1 MAQFLKFIS
10 YPLSV
15 LHYIAFGGVL
25 LIFHPIQWVAFNV
38 FGKKAHRGSVIV
50 MNILLTW
57 SLCFLFS
64 RVKFINKY
72 PIPKNA
78 PVIIVSNHQSTYDIP
93 PMYKGFRKSFPN
105 FVSKKEL
112 GKGIPSVSY
121 NLRHGDN
128 VLIDRNDPRQ
138 AINSLM
144 KFGQKVEENKLTAV
158 IFPEGTRSKTG
169 VPKPFRESGLKM
181 MIKKAPSTY
190 IIPLSINNSWRLVR
204 KGTFPLGVGIKVTME
219 AHEPIKA
226 DSMPFDALFEK
237 TEQTINEALIK
248 LNPAKLTS

>member
-1 MAQFLKFIS
+1 MAQFLKLIS
-10 YPLSV
+10 YPLTV
-15 LHYIAFGGVL
+15 LHYIAFGSVL
-25 LIFHPIQWVAFNV
+25 LIFHPIQWVSFNV
-38 FGKKAHRGSVIV
+38 FGKKTHRSSVIV

-72 PIPKNA
+72 SIPKNA

-128 VLIDRNDPRQ
+128 VLIDRSDPRQ
-138 AINSLM
+138 AINTLM

-158 IFPEGTRSKTG
+158 IFPEGTRSKTA
-169 VPKPFRESGLKM
+169 VPKAFRESGLKM
-181 MIKKAPSTY
+181 MVKKAPSTY

-204 KGTFPLGVGIKVTME
+204 KGSFPLGVGIKVTME

-226 DSMPFDALFEK
+226 NSMPFEALFEK

-248 LNPAKLTS
+248 LNPAKETS

>member
-1 MAQFLKFIS
+1 M
-10 YPLSV
+10 
-15 LHYIAFGGVL
+15 
-25 LIFHPIQWVAFNV
+25 
-38 FGKKAHRGSVIV
+38 
-50 MNILLTW
+50 
-57 SLCFLFS
+57 CFLFS
-64 RVKFINKY
+64 RVKFINKH

-78 PVIIVSNHQSTYDIP
+78 PIIIVSNHQSTYDIP

-138 AINSLM
+138 AISTLV

-169 VPKPFRESGLKM
+169 VPKSFRESGLKM
-181 MIKKAPSTY
+181 LVKKAPSTY

-204 KGTFPLGVGIKVTME
+204 KGSFPLGVGIKVTME

-226 DSMPFDALFEK
+226 DSMSFEALFEK
-237 TEQTINEALIK
+237 TEHTINEALIK
-248 LNPAKLTS
+248 LNPAKEIS

>member
-1 MAQFLKFIS
+1 MGQFLKLIS
-10 YPLSV
+10 YPLTV

-38 FGKKAHRGSVIV
+38 FGKKAHRSSVIV

-64 RVKFINKY
+64 RVKFINKHA
-72 PIPKNA
+72 IPKNA
-78 PVIIVSNHQSTYDIP
+78 PIIIVSNHQSTYDIP

-128 VLIDRNDPRQ
+128 VLIDRSDPRQ
-138 AINSLM
+138 AITTLM

-158 IFPEGTRSKTG
+158 IFPERTRSKTA

-181 MIKKAPSTY
+181 MVKKAPSAF

-226 DSMPFDALFEK
+226 DSMPFEALFEK

-248 LNPAKLTS
+248 LNPEKEIS

>member
-1 MAQFLKFIS
+1 MAQFLKLIS

-25 LIFHPIQWVAFNV
+25 LVFHPIQWIAFNV
-38 FGKKAHRGSVIV
+38 FGKKAHRGVVIV
-50 MNILLTW
+50 MNVLLTW
-57 SLCFLFS
+57 SLYFLFS
-64 RVKFINKY
+64 RVKFINRHE
-72 PIPKNA
+72 IPKNV
-78 PVIIVSNHQSTYDIP
+78 PIIIVSNHQSTYDIP

-105 FVSKKEL
+105 FVSKLEL

-128 VLIDRNDPRQ
+128 VLIDRKDPRQ
-138 AINSLM
+138 AITTLM
-144 KFGQKVEENKLTAV
+144 KFGQKAEENNLTAV

-181 MIKKAPSTY
+181 MVKKAPSAY

-204 KGTFPLGVGIKVTME
+204 KGSFPLGVGIKVTME
-219 AHEPIKA
+219 AHKPIKA
-226 DSMPFDALFEK
+226 DSVPFDELFSKTEK
-237 TEQTINEALIK
+237 TINDALLK
-248 LNPAKLTS
+248 LNPVKQTV

>member
-1 MAQFLKFIS
+1 MAQFLKLIS
-10 YPLSV
+10 YPLTV

-38 FGKKAHRGSVIV
+38 FGKKAHRSSVIV

-72 PIPKNA
+72 SIPKNA

-128 VLIDRNDPRQ
+128 VLIDRSDPRQ
-138 AINSLM
+138 AINTLM

-158 IFPEGTRSKTG
+158 IFPEGTRSKTA

-181 MIKKAPSTY
+181 MVKKAPSTY

-204 KGTFPLGVGIKVTME
+204 KGSFPLGVGIKVTME

-226 DSMPFDALFEK
+226 DSMPFEALFEK
-237 TEQTINEALIK
+237 TEQTINEALLK
-248 LNPAKLTS
+248 LNPAKEIS

>member
-1 MAQFLKFIS
+1 MAQFLKLIS

-25 LIFHPIQWVAFNV
+25 LIFHPIQWIAFNV
-38 FGKKAHRGSVIV
+38 FGKKAHRRIVII
-50 MNILLTW
+50 MNVLLTW
-57 SLCFLFS
+57 SLYFLFS
-64 RVKFINKY
+64 RVKFINKH
-72 PIPKNA
+72 PIPKGV
-78 PVIIVSNHQSTYDIP
+78 PIIIVSNHQSTYDIP

-128 VLIDRNDPRQ
+128 VLIDRSDPRQ

-144 KFGQKVEENKLTAV
+144 KFGQKVQENKLTAV
-158 IFPEGTRSKTG
+158 IFPEGTRGKTG
-169 VPKPFRESGLKM
+169 LPKPFRESGLKM
-181 MIKKAPSTY
+181 LVKKAPSAF

-219 AHEPIKA
+219 AHTPIKA
-226 DSMPFDALFEK
+226 DSMPFDELFSTTEK
-237 TEQTINEALIK
+237 TINDALTK
-248 LNPAKLTS
+248 LNTV

>member
-1 MAQFLKFIS
+1 MAQFLKLIS

-15 LHYIAFGGVL
+15 LHYIVFGGVL
-25 LIFHPIQWVAFNV
+25 LVFHPIQWVAFNV
-38 FGKKAHRGSVIV
+38 FGRKAHRSTVIV
-50 MNILLTW
+50 MNVLLTW
-57 SLCFLFS
+57 SLYFLFS
-64 RVKFINKY
+64 RVKFINKH

-78 PVIIVSNHQSTYDIP
+78 PIIIVSNHQSTYDIP

-128 VLIDRNDPRQ
+128 VLIDRSDPRQ
-138 AINSLM
+138 AITTLM

-158 IFPEGTRSKTG
+158 IFPEGTRSKTA

-181 MIKKAPSTY
+181 MVKKAPSTY
-190 IIPLSINNSWRLVR
+190 IIPLSINNSWRLVL
-204 KGTFPLGVGIKVTME
+204 KGSFPLGVGIKITME

-226 DSMPFDALFEK
+226 DSMPFEALFEK
-237 TEQTINEALIK
+237 TEHTINEALIK
-248 LNPAKLTS
+248 LNPAKETD